1 MKLLPIKRT
10 KEENAEFVEHPDCR
24 DILCQSIE
32 FYEKVGYTSP
42 WTGYFA
48 QMEGELVGS
57 AGFKGAPKDGK
68 VEIAYGTFPQFR
80 QQGIGTEIC
89 RQLVL
94 LALNTAPSIRILA
107 RTLPEEN
114 HSVKILRKNGFELL
128 GTVWDEEDG
137 NVWEWE
143 YQKHKNLFD

>member
-1 MKLLPIKRT
+1 MELRPIKQT
-10 KEENAEFVEHPDCR
+10 IEENDEFVQHPDCHE
-24 DILCQSIE
+24 STFMVIE
-32 FYEKVGYTSP
+32 FYKKVGFKSP
-42 WTGYFA
+42 WIGYFA
-48 QMEGELVGS
+48 QEQGRLVGS

-68 VEIAYGTFPQFR
+68 VEIAYGTFPQFQ

-94 LALNTAPSIRILA
+94 LALATDPSVRILA

-114 HSVKILRKNGFELL
+114 YSVKILRKNGFALL

-137 NVWEWE
+137 DVWEWE
-143 YQKHKNLFD
+143 FREFRVV